1 MEARAR
7 DGAPHEVDGEPLASL
22 GRRQLLDE
30 FHALYQER
38 LHCLEV
44 LEENQEEVL
53 QAKVKLLQGYV
64 LDLTDQNDILIQA
77 VEELESRTIEPVKM
91 AAVES
96 DYQRPSLALR
106 PMPAECLPGSTATP
120 TVSFPPRQPREQE
133 GLRSALTLKE
143 QRTLEP
149 GLHQPDATWQ
159 QERAGKELLEKD
171 ANAQELQ
178 ETITD
183 LHNKIS
189 RNDVGMAGQLQP
201 KSLLETRLHSLQQET
216 NISGATMARLCGLQL
231 PSCRSCQP
239 RKLELDAWEWKI
251 RELQNQKREEREQKR
266 RRILDLEESHQQA
279 EGAMVQL
286 VVAPTET
293 VALRS
298 KYRLALSE
306 VVEQREAL
314 HGLWERDSHRQQPR
328 AEQAGLVRQSEGQA
342 QEPLERL
349 QSAQEQVGVQDEAI
363 AEPRGGLKAAAEAQ
377 AQGKDELAGKAA
389 EGNGLRA
396 QRHPRQAELKALQTS
411 RQEQEA
417 SMVEQT
423 RVPRQLQLDKEAS
436 LRQSL
441 SPGALLE
448 PLPGEGGSGCPARQA
463 EREDLQERLEQL
475 QQELDLCKERHRDH
489 LLRLEAREGTWEREG
504 LEATGRLLR
513 QCQIL
518 KDQLFYYEEVTQKQ
532 EVALSCQRE
541 REQHLQE
548 CLGQAE
554 RKASLLEISLDLY
567 RQKYQASLARGGELE
582 DQLRRLQEE
591 LADQARE
598 KEEAAL
604 KLHAEHVAG
613 ELARELREAQQELSQ
628 AQRLSG
634 RCQETVQELQK
645 QLASGHL
652 ELLEREEELAA
663 LRRDFATYKATHSC
677 SNSSYENQLDYAE
690 ALRQKLAQAEEESAE
705 HRRKAEE
712 YQELL
717 QDLKAELARVMEQE
731 TSARKGATQ
740 LERRVQTLQEEA
752 AAQRERQQLAAAALE
767 QQAKQ
772 LGLEL
777 EQSRQSWAEKE
788 QEIQK
793 RDQLLRRSQ
802 AKAAHA
808 QRALQEKGQEAERHQ
823 AQAHRLAAR
832 LQEVQQELEKS
843 RAEMAALRVEAEA
856 LREDLRTSQE
866 QRQQVARELAEQEEQ
881 RLLAQSR
888 LHSAQEQLE
897 ERVAEDAHRAQEG
910 RRLEAEVQLLH
921 ERLSAAEAEL
931 EEKRDLLE
939 QLTEALRESR
949 QQHQD
954 AKEEARQHQ
963 QAAARLERKLEGSR
977 AGLQQLQ
984 QQVQGQESTLEALRA
999 EASQQ
1004 RRQEEAWQRERQQ
1017 VQERESRLAREH
1029 QELQHQLESCR
1040 CRLQEEERKSHSLQ
1054 TSLAEREAEN
1064 RALQE
1069 QRKQHARELEALQAN
1084 LGQAQRQLQQQTAQ
1098 VLQQE
1103 AAASQLRSEFR
1114 AVQERE
1120 HQSQQTLSAAEAI
1133 ARRLQEEVA
1142 SCQASQREALGKLE
1156 QKTQETSCL
1165 QAELRLTQRTVAR
1178 LEEEL
1183 AGAQEQE
1190 RQLVALQRERKQEAC
1205 ATKERL
1211 SHLSGQAWHWQKE
1224 HQAAK
1229 LALAE
1234 KEEELVVMKVEL
1246 ASLEEKGHRLTEERE
1261 ELQNEV
1267 NLLRQK
1273 FIASSQEVE
1282 SLQTSLEAARDD
1294 SYRLQHE
1301 SELVVANVS
1310 QWVKEQK
1317 QVNEKLGHKIRD
1329 QIKQVAQL
1337 TGVRDHLHGLVE
1349 RLQQENKQL
1358 KNEVD
1363 ERRIECE
1370 RLKAL
1375 CSSDSDP
1382 PCSTGQPL
1390 WPTLPADELFPHLIF
1405 DSTLQFAQRRSQ
1417 RGATKW
1423 HHS

>member
-53 QAKVKLLQGYV
+53 QAKVKLLQAYV

-120 TVSFPPRQPREQE
+120 TVSFPPGQPREQE
-133 GLRSALTLKE
+133 GLRSVLTLKE

-149 GLHQPDATWQ
+149 GLHQPDAAWQ

-216 NISGATMARLCGLQL
+216 NISGATMARLCGLPL

-239 RKLELDAWEWKI
+239 QKLELDAWEWKI

-279 EGAMVQL
+279 EGAMVEL

-293 VALRS
+293 AALRS

-314 HGLWERDSHRQQPR
+314 HGLWERDSHGQQPR

-349 QSAQEQVGVQDEAI
+349 QSAQEQVGVQDEAT

-377 AQGKDELAGKAA
+377 AQGKDEVTFGGPTASLTRSYKEALSGKAA

-411 RQEQEA
+411 RREQEA

-423 RVPRQLQLDKEAS
+423 RVPRQLQLEKEAS

-448 PLPGEGGSGCPARQA
+448 PLPGEGGSGRLARQA
-463 EREDLQERLEQL
+463 ER
-475 QQELDLCKERHRDH
+475 
-489 LLRLEAREGTWEREG
+489 
-504 LEATGRLLR
+504 
-513 QCQIL
+513 
-518 KDQLFYYEEVTQKQ
+518 LFYYQEVTQKQ

-663 LRRDFATYKATHSC
+663 LRRDFAAYKAAHSC

-690 ALRQKLAQAEEESAE
+690 ALRQKLARAEEESAE

-802 AKAAHA
+802 AEAAHA

-843 RAEMAALRVEAEA
+843 RAEMAALHVEAEA

-931 EEKRDLLE
+931 EEKRYLPGGCEDH
-939 QLTEALRESR
+939 RRIPMVS
-949 QQHQD
+949 
-954 AKEEARQHQ
+954 
-963 QAAARLERKLEGSR
+963 S
-977 AGLQQLQ
+977 
-984 QQVQGQESTLEALRA
+984 QVQGQESTLEALRA

-1017 VQERESRLAREH
+1017 VQERESRLAREQ

-1069 QRKQHARELEALQAN
+1069 QRKQHAQELEALRAN

-1103 AAASQLRSEFR
+1103 ADASQLRSELR

-1337 TGVRDHLHGLVE
+1337 TGERDHLHGLVE

-1363 ERRIECE
+1363 ERRTECE